1 MIGFKRNNSVPLK
14 SNLQKI
20 LNSFSNKQTT
30 TFVVLLLILTI
41 SAISILGKIN
51 KKFMHYLP
59 EVGGTLTEGVIGTPR
74 FVNPVLAISDTDK
87 DLTGLIYSGLM
98 KKNPDG
104 TMVTDL
110 AENYTVSPDG
120 LTYTF
125 KIKSNS
131 TFHDKYP
138 LTANDVVFTIEKIK
152 DSLIKSPMQAVWQGV
167 SVSEDDKDPYVV
179 IFNLSEPYAAFLD
192 NLTIG
197 ILPKHIWDNFDS
209 EEFNLTEFNLKAIGS
224 GPYKIN
230 NIKERN
236 NGLIEEIELS
246 LFKNYSGQKPF
257 IKNINFKFYKNE
269 NDLIKAYKK
278 GNVDQISS
286 IHPESAKALKD
297 SGFTPTTATLSRVF
311 GLFFNPNQNE
321 ILRDKELIKAIE
333 LGINKENIIKEV
345 LYGFGIIID
354 NPVPGSFFNTEK
366 DITPYTNDKALAEK
380 ILEQR
385 GYKITDS
392 GFRSKDGK
400 ILEFSIS
407 TADVAELR
415 FAAELIKQDL
425 ESIGIKT
432 NIKIFEVGI
441 LNQNIIRPREYEA
454 LMFGQVIR
462 NESDLFAFWHSSQ
475 RNDPGLNIS
484 VYTNSKVDRILEEL
498 ISTNDELVKQ
508 DKLEEFIKII
518 NEDKPAIFLYSPQ
531 FIYMESPKVKNVI
544 LNQITSSSE
553 RFMSINKWYIREDA
567 VWKIWLPKEEIIQ

>member
-30 TFVVLLLILTI
+30 TFIVLLLFLTI

-236 NGLIEEIELS
+236 NGLIEEIELG

>member
-30 TFVVLLLILTI
+30 TFIVLLLFLTI

-236 NGLIEEIELS
+236 NGLIEEIELG

-508 DKLEEFIKII
+508 NKLEEFIKII

-531 FIYMESPKVKNVI
+531 FIYMKSPKVKNVI
-544 LNQITSSSE
+544 LDQITSSSE